1 MSQLV
6 RTGLVLAGIAAVSVL
21 GGLVASAALGMSAS
35 ETGHVAALLVPAGL
49 ATVVAAVVAA
59 RALAGASLQTRLVAV
74 ALVAIVVALA
84 NLAVLAMDMVVSG
97 DDAKRL
103 AILLVYALGAGVA
116 VAVALS
122 RTIGPSFRR
131 LKDTAIA
138 LGEGDLDARVG
149 DLGSGPELETL
160 AGTLDEMAGR
170 LQAAEAHRV
179 KIEAMRRDLI
189 TAVSHDLRTPL
200 ASLRAMVE
208 AIDDGVVDDPA
219 SLIRYAAEMRGSVE
233 QLSTMVDDLFELT
246 QLDAGAIE
254 RETKVARLDEIVR
267 SAMASVEPQMNA
279 KRLSVEADLGPA
291 AEVTCSP
298 RMTRVLQNLL
308 MNAVRHTPTDGAVR
322 LSARRNGQLL
332 EVSVEDSGEGIAP
345 QDLDRVFEPFY
356 RGDPARSGPGAG
368 LGLALAKRIVEALG
382 GRISAENALTHG
394 ARFAVVLPLT

>member
-6 RTGLVLAGIAAVSVL
+6 RTGLVLAGIAAVSVI

-170 LQAAEAHRV
+170 LQAAEAHRI

-208 AIDDGVVDDPA
+208 AIDDGVVDDPP
-219 SLIRYAAEMRGSVE
+219 SVIRYAAEMRGSVE

-356 RGDPARSGPGAG
+356 RGDPARSGLGAG

>member
-1 MSQLV
+1 MSQLA

-122 RTIGPSFRR
+122 RTISPSFRR
-131 LKDTAIA
+131 LKDTATA
-138 LGEGDLDARVG
+138 LGEGNLDARVG

-170 LQAAEAHRV
+170 LQAAEAHRD

-200 ASLRAMVE
+200 ASLRGMVE

-267 SAMASVEPQMNA
+267 SAMASVEPEMHA

-322 LSARRNGQLL
+322 VSARRNGQLL
-332 EVSVEDSGEGIAP
+332 EVAVEDSGEGIAP

-356 RGDPARSGPGAG
+356 RADPARSGPGAG

>member
-1 MSQLV
+1 
-6 RTGLVLAGIAAVSVL
+6 
-21 GGLVASAALGMSAS
+21 MSAS

-49 ATVVAAVVAA
+49 ATVVAAVVAT
-59 RALAGASLQTRLVAV
+59 RALRKASLQTRLVAV

-103 AILLVYALGAGVA
+103 AILLVYALGAGIA

-122 RTIGPSFRR
+122 RAIGPSFRR
-131 LKDTAIA
+131 LTDTATS

-149 DLGSGPELETL
+149 DLGSGPEVETL
-160 AGTLDEMAGR
+160 ARTLDEMAER
-170 LQAAEAHRV
+170 LQGAEAHRLQ
-179 KIEAMRRDLI
+179 IEAMRRDLI

-208 AIDDGVVDDPA
+208 AIGDGVVDDPA
-219 SLIRYAAEMRGSVE
+219 SMVRYAAAMRGSVH

-254 RETKVARLDEIVR
+254 RETRVARLDEIVR
-267 SAMASVEPQMNA
+267 SAMASVEPQMHA
-279 KRLSVEADLGPA
+279 KRLAVQADLGSA
-291 AEVTCSP
+291 AGVTCSP

-322 LSARRNGQLL
+322 LSARRKGQLL
-332 EVSVEDSGEGIAP
+332 KLSIADSGEGIAP
-345 QDLDRVFEPFY
+345 QDLDRIFEPFY
-356 RGDPARSGPGAG
+356 RADPSRSGPGAG

-382 GRISAENALTHG
+382 GRISAENARDRG
-394 ARFAVVLPLT
+394 ARFEVVLPLT

>member
-1 MSQLV
+1 MNQLV

-49 ATVVAAVVAA
+49 VTAAAAVLAA
-59 RALAGASLQTRLVAV
+59 RALPRASLQTRLVAV
-74 ALVAIVVALA
+74 AIVAIVVALA
-84 NLAVLAMDMVVSG
+84 NLAVLAMDMFVSG
-97 DDAKRL
+97 DDAKLL
-103 AILLVYALGAGVA
+103 AILLVYALIAGVA
-116 VAVALS
+116 VAIALS
-122 RTIGPSFRR
+122 RTIGPSFKR
-131 LKDTAIA
+131 LTNTAAA
-138 LGEGDLDARVG
+138 LGRGDLDARVG
-149 DLGSGPELETL
+149 DLASGPELETL
-160 AGTLDEMAGR
+160 ARTLDEMAGR
-170 LQAAEAHRV
+170 LQEAEAHRAQ
-179 KIEAMRRDLI
+179 IEAMRRDLI

-219 SLIRYAAEMRGSVE
+219 SVARYAGEMRGSVQ

-254 RETKVARLDEIVR
+254 RETKMTRLGEIVR
-267 SAMASVEPQMNA
+267 SAMATVEPQMHA
-279 KRLSVEADLGPA
+279 KRLAIEADLGMA
-291 AEVTCSP
+291 ADVACSP

-308 MNAVRHTPTDGAVR
+308 MNAVRHTPADGAVR
-322 LSARRNGQLL
+322 VSARRNGELL

-345 QDLDRVFEPFY
+345 QDLDRIFEPFY
-356 RGDPARSGPGAG
+356 RADPSRSGPGAG

-382 GRISAENALTHG
+382 GRISVENAVTQG

>member
-1 MSQLV
+1 MNQLV
-6 RTGLVLAGIAAVSVL
+6 RTVLVLVGIAAVSVL
-21 GGLVASAALGMSAS
+21 GGLATSAALGMSAS
-35 ETGHVAALLVPAGL
+35 ETAHVAALLIPAGL
-49 ATVVAAVVAA
+49 ATVVAAVVAS
-59 RALAGASLQTRLVAV
+59 RALARASLQTRLVC
-74 ALVAIVVALA
+74 VAIVAIAVALA

-97 DDAKRL
+97 DDAKLL

-131 LKDTAIA
+131 LADTATA

-149 DLGSGPELETL
+149 ELASGPELETL
-160 AGTLDEMAGR
+160 ARTLDEMAER
-170 LQAAEAHRV
+170 LQDAEAHRDR
-179 KIEAMRRDLI
+179 IEAMRRDLI
-189 TAVSHDLRTPL
+189 TTVSHDLRTPL

-219 SLIRYAAEMRGSVE
+219 SMVRYAAEMRGSMQ

-254 RETKVARLDEIVR
+254 RETKTARLGEIVR
-267 SAMASVEPQMNA
+267 SAMATVQPQMNA
-279 KRLSVEADLGPA
+279 KRLAVEADIRA
-291 AEVTCSP
+291 VDDVACSP

-322 LSARRNGQLL
+322 LSARRNGEQL

-345 QDLDRVFEPFY
+345 QDLDRIFEPFY
-356 RGDPARSGPGAG
+356 RADPARSGPGAG

-382 GRISAENALTHG
+382 GHISAENAISHG
-394 ARFAVVLPLT
+394 ARFAVVVPLK

>member
-6 RTGLVLAGIAAVSVL
+6 RTALVLAGIAAVSVL
-21 GGLVASAALGMSAS
+21 GGLAASAALGMSAS

-59 RALAGASLQTRLVAV
+59 RALTRASLQTRLVAV

-131 LKDTAIA
+131 LTDTAVS

-149 DLGSGPELETL
+149 DLASGPELEAL
-160 AGTLDEMAGR
+160 ARTLDEMAGR
-170 LQAAEAHRV
+170 LQGAEAHRLQ
-179 KIEAMRRDLI
+179 IEAMRSDLI

-208 AIDDGVVDDPA
+208 AIDDGVVDDQA
-219 SLIRYAAEMRGSVE
+219 SMRRYAAAMRGSVH

-254 RETKVARLDEIVR
+254 RETRVARLDEIVR
-267 SAMASVEPQMNA
+267 SAMASVEPQMHA
-279 KRLSVEADLGPA
+279 KRLAVQADLGA
-291 AEVTCSP
+291 AADVSCSP

-308 MNAVRHTPTDGAVR
+308 MNAVHHTPADGTVR
-322 LSARRNGQLL
+322 LSARRNGQVL
-332 EVSVEDSGEGIAP
+332 EVAVEDSGEGIAP
-345 QDLDRVFEPFY
+345 QDLDRVFEPFF
-356 RGDPARSGPGAG
+356 RADPARSGPGAG

-382 GRISAENALTHG
+382 GRISAENADTHG
-394 ARFAVVLPLT
+394 ARFAIVLPLT

>member
-1 MSQLV
+1 MNQLV

-170 LQAAEAHRV
+170 LQAAEAHRI

-233 QLSTMVDDLFELT
+233 QLSRMVDDLFELT

-279 KRLSVEADLGPA
+279 KRLSVETDLGPA
-291 AEVTCSP
+291 AGVTCSP

>member
-6 RTGLVLAGIAAVSVL
+6 RTALVLAGIAAVSVL
-21 GGLVASAALGMSAS
+21 GGLAASAALGMSAS

-59 RALAGASLQTRLVAV
+59 RALTRASLQTRLVAV

-84 NLAVLAMDMVVSG
+84 NLAVLALDMVVSG

-131 LKDTAIA
+131 LTDTAVS

-149 DLGSGPELETL
+149 DLASGPELEAL
-160 AGTLDEMAGR
+160 ARTLDEMAGR
-170 LQAAEAHRV
+170 LQGAEAHRLQ
-179 KIEAMRRDLI
+179 IEAMRSDLI

-208 AIDDGVVDDPA
+208 AIDDGVVDDQA
-219 SLIRYAAEMRGSVE
+219 SMRRYAAAMRGSVH

-254 RETKVARLDEIVR
+254 RETRVARLDEIVR
-267 SAMASVEPQMNA
+267 SAMASVEPQMHA
-279 KRLSVEADLGPA
+279 KRLAVQADLGA
-291 AEVTCSP
+291 AADVTCSP

-308 MNAVRHTPTDGAVR
+308 MNAVHHTPADGAVR
-322 LSARRNGQLL
+322 LSARRNGQVL
-332 EVSVEDSGEGIAP
+332 EVAVEDSGEGIAP
-345 QDLDRVFEPFY
+345 QDLDRVFEPFF
-356 RGDPARSGPGAG
+356 RADPARSGPGAG

-382 GRISAENALTHG
+382 GRISAENADTHG
-394 ARFAVVLPLT
+394 ARFAIILPLT

>member
-1 MSQLV
+1 
-6 RTGLVLAGIAAVSVL
+6 
-21 GGLVASAALGMSAS
+21 
-35 ETGHVAALLVPAGL
+35 
-49 ATVVAAVVAA
+49 
-59 RALAGASLQTRLVAV
+59 
-74 ALVAIVVALA
+74 
-84 NLAVLAMDMVVSG
+84 MDMVVSG

-131 LKDTAIA
+131 LKDTATA
-138 LGEGDLDARVG
+138 LGEGNLDARVG
-149 DLGSGPELETL
+149 DLRSGLELETL
-160 AGTLDEMAGR
+160 ARTLDEMAGR

-233 QLSTMVDDLFELT
+233 QLSRMVDDLFELT

>member
-6 RTGLVLAGIAAVSVL
+6 RTGLVLAGIAVVSVL

-49 ATVVAAVVAA
+49 ATVLAAVVAN
-59 RALAGASLQTRLVAV
+59 RALSRASLQTRLVAV

-84 NLAVLAMDMVVSG
+84 NLAVLALDMVVGG

-131 LKDTAIA
+131 IADTATS

-149 DLGSGPELETL
+149 DLASGPELEAL
-160 AGTLDEMAGR
+160 ARTLDEMAGR
-170 LQAAEAHRV
+170 LQGAEAHRLQ
-179 KIEAMRRDLI
+179 IEAMRRDLI

-219 SLIRYAAEMRGSVE
+219 SMVRYAGAMRGSVH

-254 RETKVARLDEIVR
+254 RETRVARLDEIVR
-267 SAMASVEPQMNA
+267 SAMASVEPQMHA
-279 KRLSVEADLGPA
+279 KRLAVRADLGA
-291 AEVTCSP
+291 AADVTCSP

-332 EVSVEDSGEGIAP
+332 EVAVEDSGEGIAP

-356 RGDPARSGPGAG
+356 RADPARSGPGAG

-382 GRISAENALTHG
+382 GRISAENADTHG
-394 ARFAVVLPLT
+394 ARFAIVLPLT

>member
-1 MSQLV
+1 M
-6 RTGLVLAGIAAVSVL
+6 RTGLVLAGVAAVSVL

-35 ETGHVAALLVPAGL
+35 QTGHVAALLVPAGL

-84 NLAVLAMDMVVSG
+84 NLAVLAMDMIVSG

-122 RTIGPSFRR
+122 RTIGPSFKR

-138 LGEGDLDARVG
+138 LGEGNLDARVG

-279 KRLSVEADLGPA
+279 KRLSVEADLGPV

-308 MNAVRHTPTDGAVR
+308 MNAVRHAPKDGAVR
-322 LSARRNGQLL
+322 VSARRNGQFL

-356 RGDPARSGPGAG
+356 RADPARSGPGAG

-394 ARFAVVLPLT
+394 ARFAVVLPLA